1 MTASRS
7 PEWHAENRAMDCL
20 AILTSLEDRAGVIIL
35 QSWNEANWNAVF
47 EEAIQ
52 MQDELRALHDIMQ
65 GVWSRL
71 YQEARQS

>member
-7 PEWHAENRAMDCL
+7 PEWQAENRAMDIL

-47 EEAIQ
+47 EEAIE
-52 MQDELRALHDIMQ
+52 MQDELRALHNVIQ
-65 GVWSRL
+65 RLWSQL
-71 YQEARQS
+71 YQEARQA